1 VQEEPKN
8 QGSWNYAL
16 ETLYELSEGKKL
28 RYVGRPAMSSTSEGD
43 ADSHKAAQA
52 ALIEEAVAE
61 PVKVK

>member
-1 VQEEPKN
+1 
-8 QGSWNYAL
+8 
-16 ETLYELSEGKKL
+16 
-28 RYVGRPAMSSTSEGD
+28 MSSTSEGD